1 MNRPFIFCHMLTSAD
16 GRIHGNYMP
25 TPELKDA
32 EDVFYD
38 LAFGRHAFYR
48 PNAWICGRV
57 TTEDMFTEGRE
68 LRLDEG
74 SETVPAGDF
83 INTRPYEDFYYIALD
98 SRGVIGWDKD
108 FVRIRGKEVPII
120 EVLTDQAS
128 DAYKAYLRKLGISY
142 IICGSKT
149 VHYDTLLEKLSSN
162 FDIDSLMLGGGG
174 VLNWSFIQRG
184 LCDEVS
190 LVMAPVADGNQ
201 HAASVFETSDRF
213 STPQAVGFQLLTA
226 EVRKGGTAWLRYS
239 VNNRKID

>member
-16 GRIHGNYMP
+16 GRIHGNYMH

-38 LAFGRHAFYR
+38 LAFGRYAFYR
-48 PNAWICGRV
+48 PGGWICGRV
-57 TTEDMFTEGRE
+57 TAEDMFTEGRK
-68 LRLDEG
+68 LRLDE
-74 SETVPAGDF
+74 TAPVPEGDY
-83 INTRPYEDFYYIALD
+83 INPSLYADCYFIALD

-108 FVRIRGKEVPII
+108 FVKIRGEELPII
-120 EVLTDQAS
+120 EILTEQAS
-128 DAYKAYLRKLGISY
+128 NAYKSYLRKLGISY
-142 IICGSKT
+142 IICGRET
-149 VHYDTLLEKLSSN
+149 VHYDTLLEKLKMD
-162 FDIDSLMLGGGG
+162 FDIDTIMLGGGG

-213 STPQAVGFQLLTA
+213 SKPQAVAFQLLTA
-226 EVRKGGTAWLRYS
+226 EVRQGSTVWLRYS
-239 VNNRKID
+239 VNNRLVL

>member
-16 GRIHGNYMP
+16 GRIHGSYMH

-32 EDVFYD
+32 EDVFYE

-74 SETVPAGDF
+74 SESVPKGDY
-83 INTRPYEDFYYIALD
+83 INPSVYADFYYVALD

-108 FVRIRGKEVPII
+108 FVRIRGEEVPII
-120 EVLTDQAS
+120 EVLTEKAGT
-128 DAYKAYLRKLGISY
+128 AYKAYLRKLGISY
-142 IICGSKT
+142 IICGKDKVSYT
-149 VHYDTLLEKLSSN
+149 MLLEKLQTY
-162 FDIDSLMLGGGG
+162 FDIESLMLGGGG

-184 LCDEVS
+184 LCDEIS

-201 HAASVFETSDRF
+201 HAASVFETNARF
-213 STPQAVGFQLLTA
+213 SAPQAVGFQLLTA

-239 VNNRKID
+239 VNNRKMD

>member
-16 GRIHGNYMP
+16 GRIHGNYMH

-83 INTRPYEDFYYIALD
+83 INTRPFEDFYYVALD
-98 SRGVIGWDKD
+98 G
-108 FVRIRGKEVPII
+108 
-120 EVLTDQAS
+120 
-128 DAYKAYLRKLGISY
+128 
-142 IICGSKT
+142 
-149 VHYDTLLEKLSSN
+149 
-162 FDIDSLMLGGGG
+162 
-174 VLNWSFIQRG
+174 
-184 LCDEVS
+184 
-190 LVMAPVADGNQ
+190 Q
-201 HAASVFETSDRF
+201 HADSGLRIYLHAIDHFSYLAIAVCDSRADSVS
-213 STPQAVGFQLLTA
+213 
-226 EVRKGGTAWLRYS
+226 
-239 VNNRKID
+239 

>member
-16 GRIHGNYMP
+16 GRIHGSYMH

-57 TTEDMFTEGRE
+57 TTEDMFTWGRS

-74 SETVPAGDF
+74 AAAVPEGDF
-83 INTRPYEDFYYIALD
+83 IIPHPFADFYYVALD
-98 SRGVIGWDKD
+98 SRGVIAWDKD
-108 FVRIRGKEVPII
+108 SVRIRGKEVPVI
-120 EVLTDQAS
+120 EVLTERAS
-128 DAYKAYLRKLGISY
+128 NAYKAFLRKLGISY
-142 IICGSKT
+142 LICGKDKVSYT
-149 VHYDTLLEKLSSN
+149 MLLEKLSDH
-162 FDIDSLMLGGGG
+162 FDIDSIMLGGGG

-190 LVMAPVADGNQ
+190 LLMAPVADGNQ
-201 HAASVFETSDRF
+201 HAASVFETNDRF
-213 STPQAVGFQLLTA
+213 SAPQAVGFQLLSA

-239 VNNRKID
+239 VNNRITD

>member
-16 GRIHGNYMP
+16 GRIHGSYMH

-32 EDVFYD
+32 EDVFYE

-74 SETVPAGDF
+74 SESVPEGDY
-83 INTRPYEDFYYIALD
+83 INPSVYADFYYVALD

-108 FVRIRGKEVPII
+108 FVRIRGEEVPII
-120 EVLTDQAS
+120 EVLTEKAGT
-128 DAYKAYLRKLGISY
+128 AYKAYLRKLGISY
-142 IICGSKT
+142 IICGKDKVSYT
-149 VHYDTLLEKLSSN
+149 MLLEKLQTY
-162 FDIDSLMLGGGG
+162 FDIESLMLGGGG

-201 HAASVFETSDRF
+201 HAASVFETNERF
-213 STPQAVGFQLLTA
+213 SSPQPVGFQLLSA

-239 VNNRKID
+239 VNNRKMD